1 MQVLKSVIGAAAV
14 SATLAGAATGAVVFE
29 ERFDYADEA
38 ALDAAWVQV
47 NGQSNYLTLTTTDAA
62 VDHEPYANIYNGLI
76 RRDLDSPI
84 SGADWDVSF
93 KMLHVNKQRA
103 GWLGLFNDA
112 GTQGYGLLWDSGNA
126 AAPDIGNGTVSIR
139 KFDLTSELA
148 DWAVNG
154 TQLGSTADTGHEMS
168 TAPFADL
175 SLSWDADT
183 GTLIASVDGV
193 EKLVRTDTAFSD
205 FSRIYLKG
213 NSYVKYDDI
222 VVNAVPEP
230 VGLLAILPIAGLL
243 ARRRRN

>member
-1 MQVLKSVIGAAAV
+1 MQVLKSVIGTAAV

-29 ERFDYADEA
+29 EHFDYVDEE
-38 ALDAAWVQV
+38 ALHAAWVQV
-47 NGQSNYLTLTTTDAA
+47 DGQSNYLRLTTTDAA
-62 VDHEPYANIYNGLI
+62 VDHAPYTSIYNGLI

-93 KMLHVNKQRA
+93 KMLHVYKQRG

-112 GTQGYGLLWDSGNA
+112 GTQGYGLQWDSGNA
-126 AAPDIGNGTVSIR
+126 ADPEIGNGTVSIR
-139 KFDLTSELA
+139 KFDLDSELQT
-148 DWAVNG
+148 WTTIG
-154 TQLGSTADTGHEMS
+154 TQLGSNTGSGHEMS

-183 GTLIASVDGV
+183 GTLTASVDGV
-193 EKLVRTDTAFSD
+193 EMLVRTDTAFSD
-205 FSRIYLKG
+205 FSRIYLRG
-213 NSYVKYDDI
+213 NTYVKYDDI

-230 VGLLAILPIAGLL
+230 VGLLAILPIAGLM